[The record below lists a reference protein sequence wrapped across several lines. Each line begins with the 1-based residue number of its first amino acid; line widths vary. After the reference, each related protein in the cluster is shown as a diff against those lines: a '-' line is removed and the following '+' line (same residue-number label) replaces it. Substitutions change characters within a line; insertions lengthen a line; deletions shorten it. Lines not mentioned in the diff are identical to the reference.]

1 MSFDLEDALAGCL
14 VGTAIG
20 DALGLVCEGLS
31 RERQWLIYPDLEHY
45 HFFLERGMVSD
56 DTEHTCMVAQAL
68 ISAPDDPQ
76 HFTHLMAWKLR
87 FWLLGL
93 PVGTGLATLKACLR
107 LWLGIP
113 PQKSGVFSAGNG
125 PAMRAAILGVVYG
138 LDFQLLRE
146 YVRASTRITHTDP
159 RAEYGAM
166 AVALAAWMS
175 SQKEAVD
182 PEAFY
187 ISLKKVCQN
196 DESDFIVLMR
206 KTVVSVQRKETIEE
220 FVKRLNCEDGVSGFI
235 MHTVPVVIH
244 IWLTY
249 QDNFRVAVL
258 TTIRCGGDTDTTAA
272 IMGAIMGARVGYH
285 ELPEAWVEGLM
296 EWPRSVSWMRKV
308 AYRLA
313 RVHQQG
319 QKESQVFL
327 NIPVLILRNLIFLVL
342 VLLHGF
348 RRLLPPY

>member
-20 DALGLVCEGLS
+20 DALGMVCTGLA
-31 RERQWLIYPDLEHY
+31 RERQYLIYPDLEHY
-45 HFFLERGMVSD
+45 HFFLGRGMTSD
-56 DTEHTCMVAQAL
+56 DTEQTCMVAQAL

-76 HFTHLMAWKLR
+76 QFTQVMAWKLR

-93 PVGTGLATLKACLR
+93 PLGISMGTLKACLR

-113 PQKSGVFSAGNG
+113 AHKSGVFSAGNS
-125 PAMRAAILGVVYG
+125 PAMRAAILGVIYG
-138 LDFQLLRE
+138 SDFQRLRQ
-146 YVRASTRITHTDP
+146 YVRASTRMTHTDP

-175 SQKEAVD
+175 SQKAAVD

-187 ISLKKVCQN
+187 TALKKVCQN
-196 DESDFIVLMR
+196 DESDFVVLMR

-220 FVKRLNCEDGVSGFI
+220 FVKRLNCERGVSGFI

-244 IWLTY
+244 IWLTH
-249 QDNFRVAVL
+249 QDNFRLAL
-258 TTIRCGGDTDTTAA
+258 FTTIRCGGDTDTTAA

-285 ELPEAWVEGLM
+285 NLPEAWVEGLM
-296 EWPRSVSWMRKV
+296 EWPRSVAWMRQV
-308 AYRLA
+308 THRLA
-313 RVHQQG
+313 RVHQKNQN
-319 QKESQVFL
+319 ESQVLVNLPALF
-327 NIPVLILRNLIFLVL
+327 VRNLIFLCL
-342 VLLHGF
+342 ALLHGL